1 MVIGHLHRYHRCLS
15 TDPDIRHLSAADRPR
30 PLVIPEVPK
39 TMNPCFIYMA
49 GASWLC
55 DSDPTMMGNSAVAS
69 TEVVVMIVRYA
80 DIERF

>member
-1 MVIGHLHRYHRCLS
+1 
-15 TDPDIRHLSAADRPR
+15 
-30 PLVIPEVPK
+30 
-39 TMNPCFIYMA
+39 MNPCFIYMA